1 MNGRINALQALLNPL
16 KTENTE
22 PVWRWLWVFLFLA
35 FLARLLGSTVDTLL
49 RADEYYQYLEYAHR
63 VVFGHGF
70 IFWEQRLGV
79 RTPLIS
85 IPAII
90 VLQLCKSL
98 GLGHPDYYVP
108 AVKFVNI
115 MLSLSVPLGLYFFC
129 RQIYSENIA
138 RAALVISCFWPELL
152 LFSYRPLPEAYSTY
166 WIFLALALFNPA
178 AGARRIAVIGFS
190 LALAAALRLQYVP
203 VSFFFVGVF
212 FLCLKSVRQKLFLL
226 LGGALAVLFWGA
238 VETVQHGYPY
248 ASMINYARFFM
259 FPPAPIREILH
270 DTPNPWYYHWLHLIL
285 SSAGLFVPVILY
297 ACLNF
302 RKNWLILTPVIAV
315 IFLHSALPTQAS
327 NTFISAPLLIALTA
341 VAGSALAAKNQKKT
355 KLGFLTQKTVVFIP
369 LAIAAVY
376 LSFFPFF
383 NATLL
388 LKLAV
393 IWLHNLKKKCAP
405 YCGITSIFLLPAVI
419 ICFIIGRQCIILP
432 CPTMPP
438 FSRLQGKILRR

>member
-152 LFSYRPLPEAYSTY
+152 LFSYRPLPKP
-166 WIFLALALFNPA
+166 IPP
-178 AGARRIAVIGFS
+178 IGFFW
-190 LALAAALRLQYVP
+190 LWLYLIPPPAPDALRL
-203 VSFFFVGVF
+203 
-212 FLCLKSVRQKLFLL
+212 
-226 LGGALAVLFWGA
+226 
-238 VETVQHGYPY
+238 
-248 ASMINYARFFM
+248 
-259 FPPAPIREILH
+259 
-270 DTPNPWYYHWLHLIL
+270 
-285 SSAGLFVPVILY
+285 
-297 ACLNF
+297 
-302 RKNWLILTPVIAV
+302 
-315 IFLHSALPTQAS
+315 
-327 NTFISAPLLIALTA
+327 
-341 VAGSALAAKNQKKT
+341 
-355 KLGFLTQKTVVFIP
+355 LGFL
-369 LAIAAVY
+369 
-376 LSFFPFF
+376 
-383 NATLL
+383 
-388 LKLAV
+388 
-393 IWLHNLKKKCAP
+393 
-405 YCGITSIFLLPAVI
+405 
-419 ICFIIGRQCIILP
+419 
-432 CPTMPP
+432 
-438 FSRLQGKILRR
+438 

>member
-166 WIFLALALFNPA
+166 WIFWLWLYLIPPPA
-178 AGARRIAVIGFS
+178 PD
-190 LALAAALRLQYVP
+190 ALRL
-203 VSFFFVGVF
+203 
-212 FLCLKSVRQKLFLL
+212 
-226 LGGALAVLFWGA
+226 
-238 VETVQHGYPY
+238 
-248 ASMINYARFFM
+248 
-259 FPPAPIREILH
+259 
-270 DTPNPWYYHWLHLIL
+270 
-285 SSAGLFVPVILY
+285 
-297 ACLNF
+297 
-302 RKNWLILTPVIAV
+302 
-315 IFLHSALPTQAS
+315 
-327 NTFISAPLLIALTA
+327 
-341 VAGSALAAKNQKKT
+341 
-355 KLGFLTQKTVVFIP
+355 LGFL
-369 LAIAAVY
+369 
-376 LSFFPFF
+376 
-383 NATLL
+383 
-388 LKLAV
+388 
-393 IWLHNLKKKCAP
+393 
-405 YCGITSIFLLPAVI
+405 
-419 ICFIIGRQCIILP
+419 
-432 CPTMPP
+432 
-438 FSRLQGKILRR
+438 